1 MPYQTKFRAFQLE
14 NEGSLFSYFK
24 QNHYTLIEGRLPLGG
39 REVIQRDLAI
49 HGKTRIDTLHI
60 TSWDSDHCFY
70 DDLVQII
77 NHFRPDRIEVPSYVP
92 DTEEGRFCRTLLMK
106 YDDIHQKYV
115 HNVVPISEEY
125 INSLN
130 NAPEMGTNDVIYPS
144 MYNVD
149 CKNDMS
155 LIRLFRSTGFNVLSL
170 GDCESAEISQTLAR
184 QSIIPET
191 DVLILAHHGANNGFT
206 TPEFLD
212 AVRPKLAICSS
223 NYDNQ
228 YDHPRPEIRAM
239 LNARN
244 IPLMTTKRGDVIVYQ
259 EENNR
264 SAVANNYVNN
274 NRVSEDPFI
283 FIPKRH
289 M

>member
-1 MPYQTKFRAFQLE
+1 
-14 NEGSLFSYFK
+14 
-24 QNHYTLIEGRLPLGG
+24 
-39 REVIQRDLAI
+39 
-49 HGKTRIDTLHI
+49 
-60 TSWDSDHCFY
+60 
-70 DDLVQII
+70 
-77 NHFRPDRIEVPSYVP
+77 
-92 DTEEGRFCRTLLMK
+92 MK